1 MGLDICADIMVGDAM
16 RRGISGGEKK
26 RLTTGD
32 STTQIICGRPNYNYV
47 GIEFLLLEF
56 EGSPICVANRT

>member
-32 STTQIICGRPNYNYV
+32 ST
-47 GIEFLLLEF
+47 ELF
-56 EGSPICVANRT
+56 EGDVIILRIIFILAKKKLI